1 MDAQTITHWVKNLGR
16 HYEILVTEGAIP
28 DAPLSEL
35 YTGRD
40 WLTLKPGKGL
50 ELLFWA
56 QTKRLETLNI
66 VLLTTMEGMTSYE
79 GELPEPF
86 LPVMD
91 QSSVRAAFGPPMASK
106 GFTRLP
112 LNTAIGGWD
121 AYLLDPGMAPNTKL
135 ILTYADT
142 MQVKTLTFT
151 LVDRGHD

>member
-1 MDAQTITHWVKNLGR
+1 MDVVMINNLVAGFGR
-16 HYEILVTEGAIP
+16 HYEILVAEGAIP
-28 DAPLSEL
+28 DVPLSEL

-66 VLLTTMEGMTSYE
+66 VLLPTMEGMTSYE
-79 GELPEPF
+79 GELPAPF
-86 LPVMD
+86 LSVMD

-121 AYLLDPGMAPNTKL
+121 AYLLDPGTAPNTKL

-142 MQVKTLTFT
+142 LQVKTLTFT